1 MKTLLV
7 DDNSDITD
15 LLSKF
20 LTSKGHDNIVTND
33 SRDGLERILK
43 ESYDVIFLD
52 IHMPELSGLDIIR
65 TLESKNMLKDQKI
78 VIFSAHNFTEP
89 EIQDLLDKEG
99 IVAHLKKP
107 IHLNALLTA
116 MTA

>member
-20 LTSKGHDNIVTND
+20 LTSKGHDNIATND
-33 SRDGLERILK
+33 SRDGLEKIMN
-43 ESYDVIFLD
+43 ENYDVIFLD

-65 TLESKNMLKDQKI
+65 TLESKNILKDQKI
-78 VIFSAHNFTEP
+78 VIFSAHNFTDP
-89 EIQDLLDKEG
+89 EVQDLVNKEG
-99 IVAHLKKP
+99 IAAHLRKP
-107 IHLNALLTA
+107 IQLNALLTA
-116 MTA
+116 MSA

>member
-1 MKTLLV
+1 MKILLV
-7 DDNSDITD
+7 DDNPDITD

-20 LTSKGHDNIVTND
+20 LTSKGHDNIVTNN
-33 SRDGLERILK
+33 SQDGLERIMT
-43 ESYDVIFLD
+43 ESYDIIFLD

-65 TLESKNMLKDQKI
+65 TLETKNILKDQKI

-99 IVAHLKKP
+99 IAAHLKKP
-107 IHLNALLTA
+107 IQLNALLTA
-116 MTA
+116 MSA

>member
-1 MKTLLV
+1 MNLLLV
-7 DDNSDITD
+7 DDNPDITD

-20 LTSKGHDNIVTND
+20 LKSRGHHNIVTND
-33 SRDGLERILK
+33 SRDGLKKIME
-43 ESYDVIFLD
+43 ESYDFIFLD
-52 IHMPELSGLDIIR
+52 IHMPYLSGLDVIR

-107 IHLNALLTA
+107 IQLNVLLTA